1 MLHVF
6 FADIRGGMTIAV
18 LKLSWLTT
26 ICACASGIM
35 LPSWWNFDRLRRGN
49 CTKCA
54 DSLEFNLADVL
65 PRLTR
70 IKQKILNTLGKD
82 SEREVGNTSQLIREL
97 VQNDNDS
104 NMMFRIK
111 EIVCPSEPERNSYN
125 IILKT
130 KYSLTMFSIIQHLQW
145 WTFLKKFML
154 DYLRTTL
161 VWEPTGQ
168 CNEIVNAII

>member
-6 FADIRGGMTIAV
+6 FADIRCGMTIAV
-18 LKLSWLTT
+18 LKLSWLIT

-97 VQNDNDS
+97 VHNDNGS

-111 EIVCPSEPERNSYN
+111 EIVCPSEPERR
-125 IILKT
+125 L
-130 KYSLTMFSIIQHLQW
+130 FSI
-145 WTFLKKFML
+145 TPK
-154 DYLRTTL
+154 TL
-161 VWEPTGQ
+161 TILFIKLSTRLL
-168 CNEIVNAII
+168 C

>member
-1 MLHVF
+1 
-6 FADIRGGMTIAV
+6 
-18 LKLSWLTT
+18 
-26 ICACASGIM
+26 M
-35 LPSWWNFDRLRRGN
+35 LPSWRNFDRLRRGN

-97 VQNDNDS
+97 VHNDNGS

-111 EIVCPSEPERNSYN
+111 EIVCPSEPERRLFF
-125 IILKT
+125 ITRKTLTIL
-130 KYSLTMFSIIQHLQW
+130 F
-145 WTFLKKFML
+145 KKL
-154 DYLRTTL
+154 STR
-161 VWEPTGQ
+161 
-168 CNEIVNAII
+168 